1 MASVRALHVWGL
13 YDPVRQSRAEAVESR
28 QEDWQVVGWA
38 YWIVLLPFAVAGGV
52 FLRRRAVDLA
62 PMLAVIA
69 GVTLLAVLSW
79 GNQRFRLPAEPVV
92 LVLAAVGLEAAVVAL
107 ARRRRSDERD
117 GSRSV
122 NAVNAGS

>member
-1 MASVRALHVWGL
+1 VASVRALRVWGL

-38 YWIVLLPFAVAGGV
+38 YWIVLLPFAVAGGLL
-52 FLRRRAVDLA
+52 LRRRAADLA

-92 LVLAAVGLEAAVVAL
+92 LVLAAVGLWAAVVAL
-107 ARRRRSDERD
+107 ARRRRSGERD
-117 GSRSV
+117 ASRSV
-122 NAVNAGS
+122 SAVNAGS